1 MVCVGYVAYLSYSLR
16 NQPSEFQESKWLG
29 LIGMNVASVGSVVG
43 AVYFWMANQLNYSSL
58 VLLQSVG
65 TFVVCTIAVVCLMG
79 PKMLRIMKGDAK
91 VQARTSQP
99 EHTVK
104 QTLSHHYAAA
114 SADQPSA
121 NEVSTA
127 GAGGSGQSD
136 EVSTSVYSSG
146 VKGNG
151 VAEKE
156 VVGTSSTGTSAE
168 GE

>member
-1 MVCVGYVAYLSYSLR
+1 
-16 NQPSEFQESKWLG
+16 
-29 LIGMNVASVGSVVG
+29 
-43 AVYFWMANQLNYSSL
+43 
-58 VLLQSVG
+58 
-65 TFVVCTIAVVCLMG
+65 
-79 PKMLRIMKGDAK
+79 MLRIMKGDAK
-91 VQARTSQP
+91 VQARTQQP

-127 GAGGSGQSD
+127 GAGESE